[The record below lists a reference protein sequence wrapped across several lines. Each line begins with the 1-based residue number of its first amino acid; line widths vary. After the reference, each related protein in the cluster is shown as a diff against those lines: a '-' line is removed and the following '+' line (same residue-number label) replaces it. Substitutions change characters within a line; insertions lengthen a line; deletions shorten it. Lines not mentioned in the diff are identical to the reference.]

1 MSMMLGRLAVLGI
14 AALVLAAIPPG
25 ARDAL
30 AQSTAAPPVAAPGG
44 GASAG
49 GVVLVVDLRR
59 VMLDSKAGKTIQGQM
74 QQQVGTWQK
83 TFAQNEQEL
92 ASQQQ
97 ELQRQATILAQD
109 SFEVKRKE
117 FEQKVLD
124 YRKRTEDVRGELAKA
139 ENQANDKL
147 RHTLQEI
154 LRDLAKEHGA
164 NFILDAPTVLLFDGR
179 FEVTEEVMKR
189 LDEKL
194 PAVTV
199 NFAPGTQT
207 PAASGAPAPTAGK
220 PPGKQPPKKS

>member
-30 AQSTAAPPVAAPGG
+30 AQSTAAPPLAAPG

-109 SFEVKRKE
+109 TFEVKRKE

-147 RHTLQEI
+147 RHALQEI

-179 FEVTEEVMKR
+179 FEVTDEVMKR

-199 NFAPGTQT
+199 NFAPGSQT